1 MSIVYIDCSYSVSGS
16 SFYWNEVSK
25 ILINNKIEK
34 YYLWNSDLFESNN
47 DEIKKYILMQKGF
60 SGTTISNVA
69 LSIIEKKYENND
81 IIIITDG
88 DVDKNEVIKSENILS
103 NILFKNIE
111 CYIITSIKIHNIDI
125 SVPLPFIKRGNSKL
139 YISNNDFSLKLL
151 KEFNIDKFNNI
162 YNNITVD
169 NLINNYEEVYDI
181 LNIKNMD
188 SNGLPLIKEKI
199 LSIRNDIIK
208 EYNKKLNKNDGLIVQ
223 DFLIKQD
230 YKNAI
235 DVLYKIEHNFNINEP
250 SDIYG
255 KINKLLSLC
264 DDRTNQGYCLYNKIN
279 NSKNIDEVKPEEDI
293 SLINYDFEDP
303 ILLDIDVPQLI
314 LLEPE
319 EPIFDDK
326 KLLKQ
331 LIENPLSIIYD
342 EKIKNKISKCIGNI
356 LGVKITNK
364 ITIDPFTRRK
374 IIGSIPLTIDNE
386 QHLKVGSN
394 NLYKFFTN
402 GKIIGNCNLYYIIIW
417 YIITRDKK
425 CEYLIENENDF
436 NNHLKYRLSNT
447 NTYISLCGLPDYN
460 RTIVPTDVA
469 MYYIVNCNLFNK
481 KVVILHLYN
490 TDLLLD
496 ILENILNYKI
506 DKNTIE
512 DLDMHKIMRIE
523 QKIDKKKLMCL
534 CYSHKII
541 NNNIILYDKEV
552 NEEEYNNILKL
563 LPSFFKRLDKNKL
576 LDYLNIQFTKSW
588 NYEVKSINPMNI
600 SLKTFRPYYVEN
612 WKELSYD
619 ISNINVENQVS
630 GYNDYIRCYIKY
642 HKFVSYDE
650 FELYVFKKYKK
661 PVHTDLKT
669 IYNEIYISYNNVRDY
684 IEKNNL
690 NYEDVKDILL
700 KSCSIKNRIIIQKIV

>member
-1 MSIVYIDCSYSVSGS
+1 MSILYIDCSYSVSGC
-16 SFYWNEVSK
+16 SFYWEEVKK
-25 ILINNKIEK
+25 ILNNNNIEK
-34 YYLWNSDLFESNN
+34 YYLWNSSLFESNKE
-47 DEIKKYILMQKGF
+47 EIKKYIIMEKGF

-69 LSIIEKKYENND
+69 LSIIKKKYENND

-88 DVDKNEVIKSENILS
+88 EVIQNEVIKCEKILS
-103 NILFKNIE
+103 TITFTNIE
-111 CYIITSIKIHNIDI
+111 CYIITSKKINDIDI

-151 KEFNIDKFNNI
+151 KEFDIDKIKNI
-162 YNNITVD
+162 YNDITVD
-169 NLINNYEEVYDI
+169 NLVNNYDKVYDI
-181 LNIKNMD
+181 LNIINMNN
-188 SNGLPLIKEKI
+188 NGLQLIKEKI
-199 LSIRNDIIK
+199 LNIRNDIIK
-208 EYNKKLNKNDGLIVQ
+208 EYNKNLNKDDGLVVQ
-223 DFLIKQD
+223 DFLNKED

-235 DVLYKIEHNFNINEP
+235 NTLHKIENNFNNNEP
-250 SDIYG
+250 NDIYG

-264 DDRTNQGYCLYNKIN
+264 DDRTNQGFGLYNKIN
-279 NSKNIDEVKPEEDI
+279 NSKNVEEVKPVEDI
-293 SLINYDFEDP
+293 SLSNYDFEDP
-303 ILLDIDVPQLI
+303 ILLDIDVPQLV

-326 KLLKQ
+326 NILKQ

-394 NLYKFFTN
+394 NLYKFFTK

-417 YIITRDKK
+417 YIITKDKK
-425 CEYLIENENDF
+425 CKYLIENENDF
-436 NNHLKYRLSNT
+436 NNHLKYRLNNT
-447 NTYISLCGLPDYN
+447 KTYISLCGLPEYN
-460 RTIVPTDVA
+460 RTIVPTSVA
-469 MYYIVNCNLFNK
+469 IYYIVNCNLFNK
-481 KVVILHLYN
+481 NVVILHLFN
-490 TDLLLD
+490 TDVLID

-506 DKNTIE
+506 DKNIIE
-512 DLDMHKIMRIE
+512 DIDISKVIRVN
-523 QKIDKKKLMCL
+523 QKIKKTKLMCL
-534 CYSHKII
+534 CYSHKIF

-563 LPSFFKRLDKNKL
+563 LPPFFKRLDKKKL
-576 LDYLNIQFTKSW
+576 LEYLNIEFKKSW
-588 NYEVKSINPMNI
+588 NYEVKKITPMFI
-600 SLKTFRPYYVEN
+600 SLKTFRPFYVDN
-612 WKELSYD
+612 WKELSYT
-619 ISNINVENQVS
+619 ISNINVKYQVS

-642 HKFVSYDE
+642 HKFVSYEE

-669 IYNEIYISYNNVRDY
+669 IYSEIYISYNEVRDY

-690 NYEDVKDILL
+690 SYDDVKDILL
-700 KSCSIKNRIIIQKIV
+700 KSCSIKNRITIQKIF